1 MPHNPEEADTTD
13 SDLEE
18 YEYRQYRKLK
28 KEYLEVKISNS
39 VYRCPFCYGKRKRDY
54 RFKELLEHASGVGR
68 SRSRSRREKAQHLA
82 LENYVNR
89 YLVGKDRPK
98 HATKP
103 TSKPTSKPASKSDY
117 REVYDHRNRYLVVK
131 DRPEPATK
139 LTSKHASKSD
149 YREVYDR
156 GNRYLV
162 LKDRREPATKPT
174 SRHAT
179 KSDYSEVT
187 DHGKDQL
194 FVFPWVGIVAN
205 IKTTKKDGKYVGES
219 GSKLRDEFRNK
230 GFNVLKVQPLWNY
243 EGHSGYAVVEFDKE
257 WAGFKDAIIFE
268 KSFEVDHHGKKDYYA
283 EKNRG
288 DKPYGWVARDDDY
301 NSKNLVGIHLRKIGD
316 LKTVSEKEA
325 EDQRKTTKL
334 VTKLVD
340 TLETKNV
347 HLKEMTKKCFETSTS
362 LDIVM
367 REKDDMVKS
376 FNECITK
383 MQQKDH
389 DYSEKILSEHK
400 RVKSKLEAQEKELK
414 KREKHVQHQQAQN
427 ETEKK
432 ELHDARRML
441 DRANLEQNK
450 ADEDMLMLAENQ
462 RKEKEKLDREIIEL
476 QKKLDTKQALELE
489 MERMRGALQ
498 VMKHIEEEDMEV
510 KKKIESIQR
519 DLKEKEEEYE
529 ALEELSQA
537 LIVKDLKI
545 NDELQDARKVLI
557 NSLREGSSRAI
568 IGVKTMGALDNKP
581 FRSVM
586 NQKFPREEA
595 DVKAVEL
602 SSLWEDYLRDP
613 SWHPF
618 RIITDNKGNSKEIIN
633 EEDEKLKNLKEEYG
647 EEVYDAV
654 TVALNEMNEYNP
666 SGRYTIPE
674 LWNLREDRK
683 ASLKEGVAHILR
695 IWKGHK
701 RKRN

>member
-1 MPHNPEEADTTD
+1 MPHNPEEADITE

-39 VYRCPFCYGKRKRDY
+39 VYRCPFCYRKRKRDY
-54 RFKELLEHASGVGR
+54 RLEELIEHASGVGR

-89 YLVGKDRPK
+89 YLKDRPK
-98 HATKP
+98 PTSKSDYRDDHRIRYHVVKDRPETATKTTSKPASKCDYREGYDHRNRYCVVEDQPEPATKP
-103 TSKPTSKPASKSDY
+103 TSKSDY
-117 REVYDHRNRYLVVK
+117 REVY
-131 DRPEPATK
+131 
-139 LTSKHASKSD
+139 
-149 YREVYDR
+149 
-156 GNRYLV
+156 
-162 LKDRREPATKPT
+162 
-174 SRHAT
+174 
-179 KSDYSEVT
+179 

-205 IKTTKKDGKYVGES
+205 IKTIKKDGKYVGES

-243 EGHSGYAVVEFDKE
+243 KGHSGYAVVEFDKE

-301 NSKNLVGIHLRKIGD
+301 NSKSLVGTHLRKIGD
-316 LKTVSEKEA
+316 LKTVLEKEA

-347 HLKEMTKKCFETSTS
+347 HLKEMTRKCSETSTS

-376 FNECITK
+376 FNERITK
-383 MQQKDH
+383 MQQKGR
-389 DYSEKILSEHK
+389 DYSEKVLSEHK
-400 RVKSKLEAQEKELK
+400 RVKSKLDAQEKELK

-441 DRANLEQNK
+441 DRANLEQKK

-510 KKKIESIQR
+510 KKKIESIQK

-529 ALEELSQA
+529 GLEELSQA
-537 LIVKDLKI
+537 LIIKEVKV

-557 NSLREGSSRAI
+557 NSLREGTSSSI
-568 IGVKTMGALDNKP
+568 IGVKIMGALDNKP
-581 FRSVM
+581 FCSVM

-595 DVKAVEL
+595 DVKAVQL

-618 RIITDNKGNSKEIIN
+618 RIITDDKGNSKEIIN
-633 EEDEKLKNLKEEYG
+633 AEDEKLKNLKEEYG

-654 TVALNEMNEYNP
+654 TLALNEMNEYNP

-674 LWNLREDRK
+674 LWNFREDRK
-683 ASLKEGVAHILR
+683 ASLQEGVAHIMR
-695 IWKGHK
+695 IWKVWKGQKGRK